1 MPTILVVTARIII
14 LDDDKILRPKVEVLP
29 PPLPSLSS
37 PPAQL
42 VAPPTP
48 ATLNSNHEA
57 EQDIARMRMKAR
69 TYTST
74 EGICGPLAEGSV
86 TLFGTPK
93 NTATDSEEASK
104 LFKGHAFFDRPAC
117 AGGTERSYIL
127 TALSQAA
134 LEVSSIAEEKS
145 DDSKQNPG
153 SPKTLGVVPREA
165 HGPGEEKPEK
175 RRGSNRASK
184 SISMREPRSIF
195 LHQVTN
201 RAGEEDEE
209 DEDMDDPAEAIP
221 CKKESLCTCI
231 QKMCL
236 WLVCLEYFDYIM
248 GLAILA
254 NAVLMGVQADIAV
267 QNARTGA
274 KEPPVIRA
282 VAVVLGAVFTAE
294 LVIRILAYRLDFF
307 MKPGW
312 RWNAFDFLLVFLQL
326 SEEVVTV
333 LACLA
338 CSGFAAD
345 PRTQESGES
354 SGSLRP
360 PRVPRAFECRTL
372 VQSIASTM
380 TSLLWTVV
388 LLLLL
393 IFVVG
398 ICFTQVVA
406 DVGLEAPQLIQ
417 EGTDTFEYYGS
428 LLRSVMSLYQSI
440 TSGVSWRDASQ
451 PLERHQPIMGLI
463 FAVYIAFA
471 ALAMLNVITGVFVES
486 AMASARD
493 RASADI
499 ALLEENN
506 VTVVSRMREL
516 VSKMEIGESG
526 RMTWEQFEGQL
537 NNPIMEAYFKSLDL
551 SVTEAESSCP
561 RKHPAAGDAACDR
574 CVAMHFR
581 PALSRCHAAFR
592 ELPCLDADTGH
603 TMKTVSM
610 RCSTKLWSKASMEY
624 EMADADDL
632 QYRTDSL
639 HSLFIIM
646 RAGFAADRVVLCGF
660 SQGGTL
666 ALQAGL
672 SFPHML
678 AGICAVASWVTADLP
693 AVDGKS
699 ELPILMCHGDE
710 DTMVPIAVA
719 RRSCRSLASKGYSK
733 VNLVT
738 VKGLRHQL
746 IAAELEEI
754 FEFLRQVLPQ
764 GATSAGESPDAFPS
778 TESRG
783 CLAWLHDASLVGRV
797 DETLVR
803 DGAFL
808 LAEVTSLLEEA
819 KMAGFAAEKT
829 VVGGFGAGG
838 TAALLALPSTR
849 LAGLLCT
856 SAYPSS
862 GLPSQAATGED
873 QLIVVLHGLE
883 DLSVMF
889 CSTWQGL
896 FRLLDIDNEGSIDVE
911 EFIAGCCRIHGPAKA
926 IDLTTLMCQVMLLH
940 RQPALS
946 DSSTVAVDS
955 AAVED
960 FLHFTGFLA
969 GGETPATMSSASP
982 LAKMQGTPRSARR
995 FSFCLPAEEKAL
1007 SNDNLTL
1014 ELPELNEMEASGDLV
1029 DSSPRTHGSNRRSAN
1044 SSDKNLNGN
1053 LPAGKPLYLDLLD
1066 KTQAF
1071 YLVFFKITYIVTSI
1085 IVLAVFYKLDA
1096 TYERQKDTCSLA
1108 AILVPCSV
1116 SALLLAETYQP
1127 FDILWTFS
1135 QFCEG
1140 FAMVPQYVFCYRD
1153 SSRLSKDVGVTLYVL
1168 SMGAYRC
1175 FYAANWIYKK
1185 ARCHASPATTL
1196 EVSPRA
1202 SAGVR
1207 PGPAKRS
1214 PAPSAAICAQLAT
1227 ANGALSDY
1235 VKVRTVGRGS
1245 FGEALL
1251 VRHRSSG
1258 QMSVLKRVRLEGS
1271 SDAAAAAESAAR
1283 EAQVLQ
1289 KLRHP
1294 HIVEFLGAFVDNSRD
1309 STGGTLCLLMAF
1321 CEGGDLQHRL
1331 QKVRQECRRL
1341 SEQPALRWFDELCS
1355 ALAYVHQHQVLHRDL
1370 KPSNIFLSGRSAGS
1384 EVLPPT
1390 ETKLSEL
1397 REIDLYEP
1405 EAWWQGRT
1413 QDEEQQDAEVA
1424 QMLARQGSFGLPAQQ
1439 RVVTM
1444 QCGVCQ
1450 SSVQVQVPL
1459 SAAPDSVIRVPCPRC
1474 TAENEIPGSSMRAGP
1489 PPGMVGPSMF
1499 DPSMMGDALDD
1510 ELIHVGC
1517 EMGNTMVEMMID
1529 TGAQTSVISEPLVR
1543 RLQLQGHMDSRF
1555 QGMAAGVG
1563 TARILGKL
1571 RGVPVKMGH
1580 VEFALALRIQ
1590 L

>member
-551 SVTEAESSCP
+551 SVTEAES
-561 RKHPAAGDAACDR
+561 
-574 CVAMHFR
+574 
-581 PALSRCHAAFR
+581 
-592 ELPCLDADTGH
+592 
-603 TMKTVSM
+603 
-610 RCSTKLWSKASMEY
+610 
-624 EMADADDL
+624 
-632 QYRTDSL
+632 
-639 HSLFIIM
+639 
-646 RAGFAADRVVLCGF
+646 
-660 SQGGTL
+660 
-666 ALQAGL
+666 
-672 SFPHML
+672 
-678 AGICAVASWVTADLP
+678 
-693 AVDGKS
+693 
-699 ELPILMCHGDE
+699 
-710 DTMVPIAVA
+710 
-719 RRSCRSLASKGYSK
+719 
-733 VNLVT
+733 
-738 VKGLRHQL
+738 
-746 IAAELEEI
+746 
-754 FEFLRQVLPQ
+754 
-764 GATSAGESPDAFPS
+764 
-778 TESRG
+778 
-783 CLAWLHDASLVGRV
+783 
-797 DETLVR
+797 
-803 DGAFL
+803 
-808 LAEVTSLLEEA
+808 
-819 KMAGFAAEKT
+819 
-829 VVGGFGAGG
+829 
-838 TAALLALPSTR
+838 
-849 LAGLLCT
+849 
-856 SAYPSS
+856 
-862 GLPSQAATGED
+862 
-873 QLIVVLHGLE
+873 
-883 DLSVMF
+883 
-889 CSTWQGL
+889 L